1 MERVTGLGGVFFK
14 AADPKALV
22 QWYVTHLGIETD
34 PDGCVTFKWGPKA
47 PVGSGGAEIQGI
59 TVWSAFAASTTYFAP
74 SPKQFMLNY
83 RVRDIAAMIAQL
95 RAAGIDV
102 TDAKDDPGFGLFAW
116 LSDPE
121 ENRIELWQ
129 PPEGM

>member
-34 PDGCVTFKWGPKA
+34 ADGYVTFKWGQNA
-47 PVGSGGAEIQGI
+47 PVGLGGAEVQGS
-59 TVWSAFAASTTYFAP
+59 TVWNPFAATTTYFAP
-74 SPKQFMLNY
+74 SPKEFMLNY
-83 RVRDIAAMIAQL
+83 RVRDMAAMITQL
-95 RAAGIDV
+95 RAAGIEV
-102 TDAKDDPGFGLFAW
+102 SDAKDEPGFGLFAW
-116 LSDPE
+116 LMDPE